1 MIIDKVAIKLGLS
14 VLAGRWELG
23 QVTGL
28 MALISPELT
37 NGTFGR
43 LEKTKWKVNFYLAV
57 SG

>member
-1 MIIDKVAIKLGLS
+1 MMIDKVAIKLGLS

-23 QVTGL
+23 QVTG
-28 MALISPELT
+28 LISPELT

>member
-1 MIIDKVAIKLGLS
+1 MIDKVAINLGLT